1 MTGRPAW
8 IPTDSICE
16 QAREMASRG
25 KPRVQSLKTNSLLR
39 AKTASKVFASKLD
52 DYWLGLT

>member
-1 MTGRPAW
+1 MTGRPQW

-25 KPRVQSLKTNSLLR
+25 LTVPQISDCLGISESTFDAKVQ
-39 AKTASKVFASKLD
+39 
-52 DYWLGLT
+52 